1 MVILLGVCTLR
12 FQFLCFVFNF
22 QVVIGREEV
31 DAGELLAGVLVAW
44 GSFGYRDQVGIVPM
58 FLNF

>member
-1 MVILLGVCTLR
+1 VSVR
-12 FQFLCFVFNF
+12 SDFNSYVFVFNF

-44 GSFGYRDQVGIVPM
+44 AVLAIVIR
-58 FLNF
+58 